1 MGVPFATRSGARAQA
16 KSGRRLPIPSS
27 LREYQCPNRHHSA
40 MSCRISRLDP
50 VSASCQTVFPPIAG
64 GPSMP
69 GVGSGRRVG
78 RGFLR
83 LVSYN
88 LHEFVGRDG
97 RIAPDLVRSALAR
110 LEADVIAVQEFQ
122 ALRADISPFQS
133 LGAWGRSLE
142 MTPIAGF
149 TLQRS
154 GGHYGSAVLT
164 RLPIRSVRRHDL
176 SVAPHE
182 PRGALEVHL
191 EWGHATLRLFATHLG
206 LRWRERRRQ
215 VRRLIRLLMEDSMP
229 TLLMGDLNDWTPGS
243 LQLRPLWR
251 HLPQRSRAAT
261 FPARLPLLTLD
272 CIAASADLP
281 WRCSRTETGRPF
293 RSISD
298 HLPVVVEIGDDERP
312 RPGTGFE
319 AGPRRD
325 APTARTA
332 PRPIR

>member
-1 MGVPFATRSGARAQA
+1 V
-16 KSGRRLPIPSS
+16 
-27 LREYQCPNRHHSA
+27 
-40 MSCRISRLDP
+40 SR
-50 VSASCQTVFPPIAG
+50 
-64 GPSMP
+64 
-69 GVGSGRRVG
+69 GS
-78 RGFLR
+78 LR

-88 LHEFVGRDG
+88 LHEFIGRGG
-97 RIAPDLVRSALAR
+97 RIAPDLVRAELAL
-110 LEADVIAVQEFQ
+110 LDADVIAVQEFQ

-154 GGHYGSAVLT
+154 GGHFGSAVLA

-176 SVAPHE
+176 SVSSHE

-191 EWGHATLRLFATHLG
+191 EWGGVTLRLFATHLG

-215 VRRLIRLLMEDSMP
+215 IQRLIGLLREEESMP

-281 WRCSRTETGRPF
+281 WRCSRAETARPF

-298 HLPVVVEIGDDERP
+298 HLPVIAEIGDAEPSRAGLETGPER
-312 RPGTGFE
+312 T
-319 AGPRRD
+319 
-325 APTARTA
+325 APTASPP

>member
-1 MGVPFATRSGARAQA
+1 
-16 KSGRRLPIPSS
+16 
-27 LREYQCPNRHHSA
+27 
-40 MSCRISRLDP
+40 MSR
-50 VSASCQTVFPPIAG
+50 
-64 GPSMP
+64 
-69 GVGSGRRVG
+69 GS
-78 RGFLR
+78 LR

-88 LHEFVGRDG
+88 LHEFIGRDG

-110 LEADVIAVQEFQ
+110 LDADVIAVQEFQ

-133 LGAWGRSLE
+133 LGAWGRSLG

-154 GGHYGSAVLT
+154 GGHYGSAVLA
-164 RLPIRSVRRHDL
+164 RLPIRSIRRHDL
-176 SVAPHE
+176 SVSPHE

-191 EWGHATLRLFATHLG
+191 EWGDATLRLFATHLG
-206 LRWRERRRQ
+206 LWWHERRRQ
-215 VRRLIRLLMEDSMP
+215 VQRLLALLREEESMP

-272 CIAASADLP
+272 CIAASADVP
-281 WRCSRTETGRPF
+281 WRCSRAEKARPF

-298 HLPVVVEIGDDERP
+298 HLPVIVEIGDEELL
-312 RPGTGFE
+312 RPGTE
-319 AGPRRD
+319 LEPDPRRN
-325 APTARTA
+325 APTAQPPPHPTR
-332 PRPIR
+332 

>member
-1 MGVPFATRSGARAQA
+1 V
-16 KSGRRLPIPSS
+16 
-27 LREYQCPNRHHSA
+27 
-40 MSCRISRLDP
+40 SR
-50 VSASCQTVFPPIAG
+50 
-64 GPSMP
+64 
-69 GVGSGRRVG
+69 GS
-78 RGFLR
+78 LR

-88 LHEFVGRDG
+88 LHEFIGRDG

-110 LEADVIAVQEFQ
+110 LDADVIAVQEFQ
-122 ALRADISPFQS
+122 ALRADLSPFQS

-154 GGHYGSAVLT
+154 GGHYGSAVLA
-164 RLPIRSVRRHDL
+164 RLPVRSVRRHDL
-176 SVAPHE
+176 SVFPHE

-191 EWGHATLRLFATHLG
+191 KWGDAMLRLFATHLG

-215 VRRLIRLLMEDSMP
+215 VRQLARLLREEESMP

-272 CIAASADLP
+272 CIAASAELP
-281 WRCSRTETGRPF
+281 WRCSRVETAPPF

-298 HLPVVVEIGDDERP
+298 HLPVVAEIGDEEP
-312 RPGTGFE
+312 LRPGMGLE
-319 AGPRRD
+319 DGPRRD
-325 APTARTA
+325 APTARPP
-332 PRPIR
+332 PRPTR